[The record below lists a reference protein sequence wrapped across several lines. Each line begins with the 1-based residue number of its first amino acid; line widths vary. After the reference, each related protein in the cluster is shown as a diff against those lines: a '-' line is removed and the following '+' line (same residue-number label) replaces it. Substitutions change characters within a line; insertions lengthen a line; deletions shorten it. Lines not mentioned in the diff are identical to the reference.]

1 MKLAAVLR
9 EEHAALLA
17 MLEGMQRLGAAGAEG
32 RERLLQARQA
42 ILAHLGREERE
53 LYPAMQAHPATCRL
67 ARQYAAEMAQLTP
80 ALLAFF
86 DAYGDGE
93 ADPRGF
99 ARSLDQLLA
108 VLRQRMVREE
118 AQLYAAHETHCERPA

>member
-1 MKLAAVLR
+1 MTLTAVLR
-9 EEHAALLA
+9 DEHAALIA
-17 MLEGMQRLGAAGAEG
+17 MLEDMQRLGAAGAEG
-32 RERLLQARQA
+32 RERLRQARQA
-42 ILAHLGREERE
+42 ILAHLGLEERE
-53 LYPAMQAHPATCRL
+53 LYPALQAHPATCRL

-86 DAYGDGE
+86 ETYAEG
-93 ADPRGF
+93 ATDPRGF

-118 AQLYAAHETHCERPA
+118 AQLYAAHDVHCEPPG